1 METQFIKPREST
13 LYYFTT
19 FTEIFLSVF
28 TFFLAS
34 YIRDYFFPN
43 TFVYTREYQILLL
56 IMISSW
62 FFLLRTK
69 NFEKFHR
76 TKSYSAI
83 FVEYTK
89 GIILGSAILVT
100 AIFVF
105 KLDTISRGF
114 IMLFAL
120 LNLIVLY
127 FFRISFYAGL
137 KHYRSQGR
145 NQKNVVI
152 IGDETSE
159 NVIDQIIQNKE
170 WGLKIVKIVS
180 NSNYI
185 YNKYNYTFP
194 VVHENEN
201 IHRMLE
207 LDIIDEVIFY
217 KNKIDQ
223 RELSEI
229 IYSCEEVGVVF
240 QMYSECWNI
249 TGRKYHIS
257 YFGNMPYFTFMNKP
271 SDSLALF
278 VKDLMDYTMALFLA
292 IFLLPVFLAISLAIK
307 LESPGAI
314 IFKQERVGLRG
325 RKFFIYKFRTMVEKA
340 EELRAQIASRNEMDG
355 PVFKI
360 QDDPRITRIGK
371 FLRKTGLDELP
382 QIFNILS
389 GNMSFIG
396 PRPPIQEEV
405 MQYERWQLR
414 RLSMKPG
421 ITCIWQTM
429 AKRNEILFN
438 NWMKLDLQY
447 IDSWSLKLDF
457 ILFLKTFRTIVRGSG
472 R

>member
-1 METQFIKPREST
+1 MDTKFIKPRESNI
-13 LYYFTT
+13 YYFTT
-19 FTEIFLSVF
+19 FTEILLSVI
-28 TFFLAS
+28 TFYLAA
-34 YIRDYFFPN
+34 YIREYFFP
-43 TFVYTREYQILLL
+43 FAFAYTREYQILML
-56 IMISSW
+56 IMIFSW

-83 FVEYTK
+83 FVEYAK
-89 GIILGSAILVT
+89 GILLGAAILTT

-105 KLDTISRGF
+105 KLNTISRGF
-114 IMLFAL
+114 ILLFTSI
-120 LNLIVLY
+120 NFIVLY
-127 FFRISFYAGL
+127 VFRISFYAAL
-137 KHYRSQGR
+137 KHYRTQGR

-159 NVIDQIIQNKE
+159 NVIDKIIQNRE
-170 WGLKIVKIVS
+170 WGLNIVKIIS
-180 NSNYI
+180 NSKYI
-185 YNKYNYTFP
+185 YNKYHMAFNVIP
-194 VVHENEN
+194 EEKDL
-201 IHRMLE
+201 HRILE

-217 KNKIDQ
+217 KNNIDQ
-223 RELSEI
+223 KELSEI

-257 YFGNMPYFTFMNKP
+257 HFGDMPYFTFMNKP
-271 SDSLALF
+271 SDSLALYM
-278 VKDLMDYTMALFLA
+278 KDIMDYSMAIIMSIL
-292 IFLLPVFLAISLAIK
+292 LLPVFTIISVAIK
-307 LESPGAI
+307 LESEGPVF
-314 IFKQERVGLRG
+314 FKQERVGLRG
-325 RKFFIYKFRTMVEKA
+325 RKFFIYKFRTMVNKA
-340 EELRAQIASRNEMDG
+340 EQLRTQIAERNEMDG

-360 QDDPRITRIGK
+360 KDDPRITRIGK

-382 QIFNILS
+382 QIFNIIH
-389 GNMSFIG
+389 GDMSFIG

-405 MQYERWQLR
+405 EQYERWQLR

-429 AKRNEILFN
+429 PNRNEIFFN
-438 NWMKLDLQY
+438 NWMRLDLQY

-457 ILFLKTFRTIVRGSG
+457 ILFIKTFRTIIRGSG